1 MYRSNIYEIK
11 QVGHRE
17 VNICWSW
24 TSGRIAIQD
33 GVELLPTFGWP
44 ENRLEYIMAGG
55 EKQFL
60 NLLNLPKMMSKFN
73 KDCRKIK
80 Y

>member
-11 QVGHRE
+11 QVGLGG
-17 VNICWSW
+17 VYAGAG
-24 TSGRIAIQD
+24 TSERIAKD

-55 EKQFL
+55 EKAVF
-60 NLLNLPKMMSKFN
+60 KSVEFA
-73 KDCRKIK
+73 RR
-80 Y
+80 